1 MPCSVVNS
9 QQNLQA
15 RLPTLPQSLPK
26 TQAEW
31 TAFLNSLGTSLQI
44 LKQETHPPNIIP
56 QQLQT
61 FGTSTASTSTAALSA
76 TNCTPSV
83 DATQQFYGGAS
94 LKVVISASGATLAFA
109 GFPIAIAAATRWFC
123 AFQILATSGATGSL
137 TVATSAGHSITENFT
152 ISSSAAWQGVWG
164 LFDFRQFGDTQA
176 SWTFTFTSTA
186 TLWLDGLQMNAV
198 GDPLTFLPKFNG
210 VQLTSGTASTFTG
223 TLDGIADG
231 TTYARNLASYLV
243 NGRPY
248 SYKGLYSGTTTYNPG
263 DEVNSNN
270 NYYLCT
276 ALTTGNAPP
285 NASFWQTLGP
295 ATLDALSD
303 GSTYQRMPTAN
314 MDANRRGLIDF
325 TQAGHL
331 GKNFDNLLDGASRFA
346 VTNGANLGGV
356 ASFDVNNRALID
368 FTQGGHLSKTLDNIG
383 DGSTYAR
390 ALAAYLKGG
399 RPYNYQGAWNSTTT
413 YHQGDEVSSGAIYY
427 LALATNTNT
436 PPPNASFWQPLGPV
450 NLGSLPDGSGRFA
463 VINGAGFGGVVSWD
477 ANNRA
482 LIDFAQG
489 GHLSKNLGNIA
500 DDTGSGRFAQRWFYG
515 PNSATAAWF
524 KIGTWVAFAA
534 PDALRLEY
542 IGGQGYNTN
551 AVQQSHATIIVR
563 TGNDTAA
570 PNLSGVTWWENGGTQ
585 AILAVK
591 AAATGSS
598 ASPSNHSWE
607 IYAELNAFAGGQ
619 WEAIISPGATFS
631 FSGASVSDPGTAS
644 SILVVGTGGL
654 VHNAGG
660 AGLDAVYDGSTYGRH
675 LLSGLTGGVT
685 NTAGLVANA
694 ATVPVTASSGTAT
707 LPGNAT
713 SVSITTS
720 GGAVLVTCM
729 SAHNI
734 PATTG
739 YAASI
744 DRDGSSVA
752 GFAGAAGQASP
763 CVLVAIDT
771 PPAGSHTYALNIS
784 PNSGSFSSLY
794 ANIQAVELK
803 R

>member
-152 ISSSAAWQGVWG
+152 ISSSASWQGVWG

-356 ASFDVNNRALID
+356 SSFDINNRALID
-368 FTQGGHLSKTLDNIG
+368 FLQGGHLNKNVDNIP

-399 RPYNYQGAWNSTTT
+399 RPYNLQGAWSSATTYHQGDEVTSGGNYYLALATSTNTPPPNVLFWQLLGPTSLDNVTDGSTYARALATYLKSGRPYNLQGAWSSTTT
-413 YHQGDEVSSGAIYY
+413 YHQGDEVTSGGNYY
-427 LALATNTNT
+427 LALSTSTNVA
-436 PPPNASFWQPLGPV
+436 PPNVSFWQLLGPTT
-450 NLGSLPDGSGRFA
+450 LDS
-463 VINGAGFGGVVSWD
+463 
-477 ANNRA
+477 
-482 LIDFAQG
+482 
-489 GHLSKNLGNIA
+489 
-500 DDTGSGRFAQRWFYG
+500 
-515 PNSATAAWF
+515 
-524 KIGTWVAFAA
+524 
-534 PDALRLEY
+534 
-542 IGGQGYNTN
+542 
-551 AVQQSHATIIVR
+551 
-563 TGNDTAA
+563 
-570 PNLSGVTWWENGGTQ
+570 VT
-585 AILAVK
+585 
-591 AAATGSS
+591 
-598 ASPSNHSWE
+598 
-607 IYAELNAFAGGQ
+607 
-619 WEAIISPGATFS
+619 
-631 FSGASVSDPGTAS
+631 
-644 SILVVGTGGL
+644 
-654 VHNAGG
+654 
-660 AGLDAVYDGSTYGRH
+660 DGSTYARF
-675 LLSGLTGGVT
+675 LALGLTGGIA
-685 NTAGLVANA
+685 NTLGL
-694 ATVPVTASSGTAT
+694 
-707 LPGNAT
+707 
-713 SVSITTS
+713 I
-720 GGAVLVTCM
+720 
-729 SAHNI
+729 
-734 PATTG
+734 
-739 YAASI
+739 
-744 DRDGSSVA
+744 
-752 GFAGAAGQASP
+752 AGAATDLSTGSCTNTDISTNTNPIVCISIAIGPYAFSTEVVVTMTGEWNWSSGGSGTQFTYGISDSP
-763 CVLVAIDT
+763 TVFTGGGINVLV
-771 PPAGSHTYALNIS
+771 PAASSASGVVAQELTFFLPANTSATYYLIGDK
-784 PNSGSFSSLY
+784 PFVVGTSL
-794 ANIQAVELK
+794 ELTCVMKCEVIK